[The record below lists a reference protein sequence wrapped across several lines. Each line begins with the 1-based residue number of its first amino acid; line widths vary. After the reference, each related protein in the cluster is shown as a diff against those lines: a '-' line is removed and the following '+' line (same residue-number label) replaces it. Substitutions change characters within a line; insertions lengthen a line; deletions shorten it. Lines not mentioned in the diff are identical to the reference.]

1 LAHGESEI
9 LKVVEVLEVLKVFQK
24 SNYLGSTGFGPW
36 VAALAAALSTRPSN
50 DVTRGFSRSHY

>member
-9 LKVVEVLEVLKVFQK
+9 LKVVKVLEVLKVFQK

-36 VAALAAALSTRPSN
+36 VAALAAALSTFALQ
-50 DVTRGFSRSHY
+50 TT